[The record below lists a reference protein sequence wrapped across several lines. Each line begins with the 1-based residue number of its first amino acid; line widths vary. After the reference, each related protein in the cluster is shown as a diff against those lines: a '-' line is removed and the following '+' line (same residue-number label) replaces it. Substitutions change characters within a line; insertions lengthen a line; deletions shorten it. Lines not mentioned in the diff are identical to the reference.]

1 MKISTN
7 YGRPEIDKQKL
18 ELGVIPVGDAFA
30 VTAQF
35 MATIRIAR

>member
-1 MKISTN
+1 MKINTT
-7 YGRPEIDKQKL
+7 YGRDDIAKQQL
-18 ELGVIPVGDAFA
+18 EWGVPPVGDAFA